1 MPADAAPA
9 TVDVWVAPSSSLDPR
24 DLARMATVL
33 TPEETARGAR
43 FVRATDRAAF
53 VLTRALVRTRL
64 SLYGPT
70 APADWRFVT
79 NEHQCPFVAADLAG
93 SPRLSFNVSHT
104 DGLVVLAVTRGHRVG
119 VDVEHVTRTVLEAIP
134 ERHFAADEVRDLR
147 ALPAADQA
155 RVFFDYWTL
164 KEAYIKARGMG
175 LALPLDQFAFTLH
188 GEAPPSI
195 RFAPGF
201 ADDPGR
207 WQFRQL
213 WPTAT
218 HRLALAV
225 ERDGADLP
233 VNVRHVAPATLVP

>member
-9 TVDVWVAPSSSLDPR
+9 TVDVWVAQSSLLDPR
-24 DLARMATVL
+24 DLARLAALL
-33 TPEETARGAR
+33 TPEETARGGR
-43 FVRATDRAAF
+43 FVRAADRDAF

-64 SLYGPT
+64 SHYAPT

-79 NEHQCPFVAADLAG
+79 NEHQCPSVAADQAG
-93 SPRLSFNVSHT
+93 MPWLSFNVSHT

-119 VDVEHVTRTVLEAIP
+119 VDVENVTRPVLEAVP
-134 ERHFAADEVRDLR
+134 ERHFAPDEVRDLR
-147 ALPAADQA
+147 ALPVADQPRA
-155 RVFFDYWTL
+155 FFDYWTL

-175 LALPLDQFAFTLH
+175 LALPLDQFAFTLR
-188 GEAPPSI
+188 GEAPPAI
-195 RFAPGF
+195 HFAPGF
-201 ADDPGR
+201 DDDAAR

-213 WPTAT
+213 WPTVT

-233 VNVRHVAPATLVP
+233 VTMRHVVPAALVR